1 MRGKSKHHLRRAA
14 LAIAL
19 AMSAGTAFAGGQVQ
33 QITIGGTLQRGG
45 APLPEFHLNFLPSE
59 PTPPALG
66 GNGNLEI
73 ALATPDASGFS
84 FLFSPRP
91 QFGLGFDRATGT
103 NRAYA
108 GLAWSL
114 FDSRTVFGNIGV
126 AGSYDAGTAA
136 NEQPRRF
143 FGPPMML
150 HGALQFGYHL
160 GEQQSLSLS
169 LSQEHAPELRGGEAS
184 DNLRLRYGLKF

>member
-1 MRGKSKHHLRRAA
+1 MRGKPIHHLAGAA
-14 LAIAL
+14 LVTL
-19 AMSAGTAFAGGQVQ
+19 VVSTGTAFAGGQTQ
-33 QITIGGTLQRGG
+33 SINLGGTLQRGG
-45 APLPEFHLNFLPSE
+45 APLPEFHLDFLPSPSPA
-59 PTPPALG
+59 PTLG
-66 GNGNLEI
+66 GSGNLEI
-73 ALATPDASGFS
+73 ALATPDTNGFS

-91 QFGLGFDRATGT
+91 QFGLGFDRATAA

-108 GLAWSL
+108 GLTWNL
-114 FDSRTVFGNIGV
+114 FDSSTVFSNIGL
-126 AGSYDAGTAA
+126 AGSYDVGSAP
-136 NEQPRRF
+136 NEPPRRF
-143 FGPPMML
+143 FGPPLML

>member
-1 MRGKSKHHLRRAA
+1 MRGTPVRHLAFTALAAA
-14 LAIAL
+14 LVVSTGA
-19 AMSAGTAFAGGQVQ
+19 AFAGGQTQ
-33 QITIGGTLQRGG
+33 SINLSGTLQRGG
-45 APLPEFHLNFLPSE
+45 APLPEFHLDFLPS
-59 PTPPALG
+59 TPPAPALG
-66 GNGNLEI
+66 GSGNLEI
-73 ALATPDASGFS
+73 ALASPDASGFS

-108 GLAWSL
+108 GLTWNL
-114 FDSRTVFGNIGV
+114 FDSSTVFSNIGV
-126 AGSYDAGTAA
+126 AGSSNVGTAV

-143 FGPPMML
+143 FGPPLML

-169 LSQEHAPELRGGEAS
+169 LAQEHAPDLRGGEAN

>member
-1 MRGKSKHHLRRAA
+1 MRGMAVHHLSCAA
-14 LAIAL
+14 LAVAL
-19 AMSAGTAFAGGQVQ
+19 VASAGAAFAGGSTQ
-33 QITIGGTLQRGG
+33 TINLGGTLQRGG
-45 APLPEFHLNFLPSE
+45 APLPEFHLDFLPS
-59 PTPPALG
+59 TPPAPALG
-66 GNGNLEI
+66 GDGNFEI
-73 ALATPDASGFS
+73 ALATSDQNGFS

-108 GLAWSL
+108 GLTWNL
-114 FDSRTVFGNIGV
+114 FDSRTVFSNIGI
-126 AGSYDAGTAA
+126 AGSSDVGSAA

-143 FGPPMML
+143 FGPPLML

-169 LSQEHAPELRGGEAS
+169 LAQEHAPDLRGGEAN

>member
-1 MRGKSKHHLRRAA
+1 MRGNPLHHLGCAA
-14 LAIAL
+14 LAMVL
-19 AMSAGTAFAGGQVQ
+19 VVSASAAFAGGQTQ
-33 QITIGGTLQRGG
+33 TINLGGTLQRGG
-45 APLPEFHLNFLPSE
+45 APLPEFHLDFLPS
-59 PTPPALG
+59 TPPAPALG
-66 GNGNLEI
+66 GSGNLEI
-73 ALATPDASGFS
+73 ALATPDANGFS

-108 GLAWSL
+108 GLTWNL
-114 FDSRTVFGNIGV
+114 FDSSTVFSNIGI
-126 AGSYDAGTAA
+126 AGSSDVGTAA
-136 NEQPRRF
+136 NEPPRRF
-143 FGPPMML
+143 FGPPLML

-169 LSQEHAPELRGGEAS
+169 LGQEHAPELRGGEAS

>member
-1 MRGKSKHHLRRAA
+1 MRSKPARHLIHATLVTA
-14 LAIAL
+14 LAAI
-19 AMSAGTAFAGGQVQ
+19 SGTAFAGGQPQ

-45 APLPEFHLNFLPSE
+45 APLPEFHLDFLPSE
-59 PTPPALG
+59 PTSPVVG
-66 GNGNLEI
+66 SGGNLEI
-73 ALATPDASGFS
+73 ALAAPGASGFS
-84 FLFSPRP
+84 FLFSPRA

-108 GLAWSL
+108 GLTWNL
-114 FDSRTVFGNIGV
+114 FDTGTVFSNIGV
-126 AGSYDAGTAA
+126 AGSHDVGTAPT
-136 NEQPRRF
+136 EQPRRF
-143 FGPPMML
+143 FGPPLML

-169 LSQEHAPELRGGEAS
+169 LGQEHAPELRGGEAS